1 MNMLPHEPLK
11 NHDRPD
17 GIRIGVQEMTRVGM
31 AEQEMG
37 RIAEL
42 IKECIIDKKTVKEE
56 VNRFRSPFQEV
67 NYSYD
72 KTKQGEPQPAKS
84 KELKN

>member
-1 MNMLPHEPLK
+1 
-11 NHDRPD
+11 
-17 GIRIGVQEMTRVGM
+17 VQEMTRVGM
-31 AEQEMG
+31 GDQEMG

-56 VNRFRSPFQEV
+56 VNRFRSPFQEI

-72 KTKQGEPQPAKS
+72 KAKQEKLQPAKS

>member
-1 MNMLPHEPLK
+1 
-11 NHDRPD
+11 
-17 GIRIGVQEMTRVGM
+17 MTRVGM
-31 AEQEMG
+31 GDQEMC

-72 KTKQGEPQPAKS
+72 KTKQEKLQPEKL